1 MKILLSAYACEPNR
15 GSEPGVGWEWAH
27 RMAMLNDLAVVT
39 RSNNRDVIERG
50 LASMESHQRPKFIYL
65 DLPDFFLWLKRR
77 GLIPASLYYLLWQLH
92 VRFCLHS
99 ELRNYDLIH
108 HVTFNGFRFPGAWW
122 FTSTPVIL
130 GPLGG
135 CSMAS
140 RAFKR
145 CFGKKWILESI
156 RALSVRCWKW
166 NPWTLCSLLSASKVL
181 AVGREMA
188 GRFEELSLE
197 PDMMLETGIPRD
209 LESER
214 ALSKPSDRSNFLVV
228 GNLEPWKG
236 WQIAME
242 SYAQARVKG
251 LSRHK
256 LIFIGQG
263 SQMRAAQVLASELGI
278 HDHVKF
284 LGALSRDEL
293 WKIVGSA
300 RGLIFS
306 SIRDTSGNA
315 ALEAMALCCPV
326 ICFNHQ
332 GVGWMTDNRSALRI
346 EPRSWE
352 QSIEDFSKALMR
364 LADSDELVA
373 QLGKAARKRAM
384 ENFSW
389 DAKIQAMTAIYESV
403 LKAPRSSDA

>member
-15 GSEPGVGWEWAH
+15 GSEQGVGWEWAT
-27 RMAMLNDLAVVT
+27 RMSIIHDVVVVT
-39 RSNNRDVIERG
+39 RSNNRDVIEKALG
-50 LASMESHQRPKFIYL
+50 SLESKRKPKFNYI
-65 DLPDFFLWLKRR
+65 DLPNAFLWLKKK
-77 GLIPASLYYLLWQLH
+77 GLLPVPLYYLLWQIQ
-92 VRFCLHS
+92 VRLCLHPQ
-99 ELRNYDLIH
+99 LKNYDLIH

-140 RAFKR
+140 QAFKR
-145 CFGKKWILESI
+145 CFGKKWIWESI

-166 NPWTLCSLLSASKVL
+166 NPWTLFSLLSASKVL

-188 GRFEELSLE
+188 GRFEELSLKPE
-197 PDMMLETGIPRD
+197 LMLETGMPRE
-209 LESER
+209 LEKDR
-214 ALSKPSDRSNFLVV
+214 PLPKPSDRSDFLVV

-242 SYAQARVKG
+242 SYARARVDG
-251 LSRHK
+251 LSRHN

-263 SQMRAAQVLASELGI
+263 SQMRAAQALAKKLGI
-278 HDHVKF
+278 HGHIKF
-284 LGALSRDEL
+284 LGSLSRDEL
-293 WKIVGSA
+293 WKIVRSA

-315 ALEAMALCCPV
+315 ALEAMALGCPV
-326 ICFNHQ
+326 ICFNQQ
-332 GVGWMTDNRSALRI
+332 GVGWMTDDTSAIRI

-352 QSIEDFSKALMR
+352 QSVGDFCQALIR
-364 LADSDELVA
+364 LEESDELVD

-389 DAKIQAMTAIYESV
+389 DAKIQAITAIYESV
-403 LKAPRSSDA
+403 LKAPRSSDS

>member
-1 MKILLSAYACEPNR
+1 MKVLISAYACEPNR
-15 GSEPGVGWEWAH
+15 GSEPGVGWEWAT
-27 RMAMLNDLAVVT
+27 RMTILHDVTIIT
-39 RSNNRDVIERG
+39 RSNNRDVNERA
-50 LASMESHQRPKFIYL
+50 LVSMESHQKPKFMYI
-65 DLPDFFLWLKRR
+65 DLPDFYLSLKKK
-77 GLIPASLYYLLWQLH
+77 GLLPVSLYYLLWQIH
-92 VRFCLHS
+92 VRLNLHC
-99 ELRNYDLIH
+99 ELKNYDLIH

-122 FTSTPVIL
+122 FTSTPVVL

-135 CSMAS
+135 CSIAS
-140 RAFKR
+140 KAFKR
-145 CFGKKWILESI
+145 CFGNKWISESI

-166 NPWTLCSLLSASKVL
+166 NPWTLFSLLSASKVL

-188 GRFEELSLE
+188 GRFEELSLKPE
-197 PDMMLETGIPRD
+197 LMLETGIPRD
-209 LESER
+209 LEQER
-214 ALSKPSDRSNFLVV
+214 PLSKPADRSDFLVV

-242 SYAQARVKG
+242 SYAQARAKG
-251 LSRHK
+251 LSDHH

-263 SQMRAAQVLASELGI
+263 SQMRDAISLAKELGI
-278 HDHVKF
+278 HEHVKF
-284 LGALSRDEL
+284 PGALSRDEL
-293 WKIVGSA
+293 WKIVSSA

-332 GVGWMTDNRSALRI
+332 GVGWMTDDTSALRL

-352 QSIEDFSKALMR
+352 QSIEDFSQAIMR
-364 LADSDELVA
+364 LAGSDALVD

-403 LKAPRSSDA
+403 LKAHSSNHH